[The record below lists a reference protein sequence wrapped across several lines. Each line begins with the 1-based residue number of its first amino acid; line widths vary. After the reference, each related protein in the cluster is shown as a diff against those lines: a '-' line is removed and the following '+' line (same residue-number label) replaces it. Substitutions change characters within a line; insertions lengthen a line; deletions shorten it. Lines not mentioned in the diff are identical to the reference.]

1 MGAAST
7 THWRPLQHP
16 LEGAATVASVRKFM
30 HGVIAMNHEMQYGD
44 GLDDGAGDGLVG
56 SDLEATEGCSVVAT
70 RRAKARKRPAMSL
83 EDAMAWPRLLCVKVL
98 RAWPGA

>member
-1 MGAAST
+1 M
-7 THWRPLQHP
+7 QHP
-16 LEGAATVASVRKFM
+16 LEGAATAASVRKSM
-30 HGVIAMNHEMQYGD
+30 HGVITMNHEMQYVVAGGSD